1 MMLNKI
7 RAAIGVL
14 NKGEE
19 LSHAETWKNRQ
30 NLINTLVAL
39 IGSVAVFLPASL
51 GISSDDVLTVASAIA
66 VLAGVCNTYLTTAT
80 SARVGLPPVG
90 GNTDGA
96 DGP

>member
-1 MMLNKI
+1 MLNKL
-7 RAAIGVL
+7 RAAITVL

-19 LSHAETWKNRQ
+19 LSNAAVWKDRQ

-39 IGSVAVFLPASL
+39 IGAVAVFLPANL

-66 VLAGVCNTYLTTAT
+66 VLAGLCNTYLTTAT
-80 SARVGLPPVG
+80 SARVGLPPIG

-96 DGP
+96 DGA

>member
-39 IGSVAVFLPASL
+39 FSAVAVFLPANL
-51 GISSDDVLTVASAIA
+51 GISADDMLTVASAIA

-80 SARVGLPPVG
+80 SARVGLPSLG
-90 GNTDGA
+90 GNNDGA